1 MKGTVGSMCLDP
13 LLFLSQ
19 SGLRA
24 GIFYMFPNRGDM
36 ARLIPKINM
45 TT

>member
-1 MKGTVGSMCLDP
+1 MKGTTGSMCLDP

-19 SGLRA
+19 SGLRT

-36 ARLIPKINM
+36 ATLIPKINM
-45 TT
+45 VT